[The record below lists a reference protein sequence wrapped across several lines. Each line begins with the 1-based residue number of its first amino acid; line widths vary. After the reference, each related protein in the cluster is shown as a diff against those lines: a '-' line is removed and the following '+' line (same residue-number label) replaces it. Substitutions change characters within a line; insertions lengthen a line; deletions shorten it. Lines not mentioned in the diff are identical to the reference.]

1 MKNVIFKLFC
11 AVFFVG
17 HGITGYTQQQIPRTF
32 LECNGGLA
40 ILNDDWFG
48 VYPGVSY
55 LIGQQRFFK
64 ENYFF
69 EYQAGLSF
77 PSIVTAKLGVG
88 ATGKVFG
95 GSLGMRVFPNFVYGQ
110 IHFRFRNG
118 QLNFSAEVSP
128 FYNSNFVNIGP
139 SFGAN
144 AIFTCGYQLAIGKS
158 RLNKD
163 PSNRKNKDF

>member
-1 MKNVIFKLFC
+1 MKNVIFKLLC
-11 AVFFVG
+11 VVFLVG
-17 HGITGYTQQQIPRTF
+17 HGIKGYTQQEIPRTY
-32 LECNGGLA
+32 LECNAGLA
-40 ILNDDWFG
+40 ILNDNWGG
-48 VYPGVSY
+48 VFPGLSC

-64 ENYFF
+64 QNYFF
-69 EYQAGLSF
+69 EYQAGLSL

-95 GSLGMRVFPNFVYGQ
+95 GSLGIRVFPNFVFGQ

-128 FYNSNFVNIGP
+128 FYNADFFEFGP

-144 AIFTCGYQLAIGKS
+144 AIFTCGYQVAIGKS
-158 RLNKD
+158 RVNKD
-163 PSNRKNKDF
+163 TSKKKDKGF